1 MLEQIRTHHNAAA
14 PVDVE
19 WKIRHLTR
27 SIRTR
32 ERMLTWGGFA
42 TPHAPEAPQVLAE
55 RTAAQLAGIADLRV
69 QLAHWE
75 AIQANQTT
83 ITNAT
88 RSN

>member
-1 MLEQIRTHHNAAA
+1 MLEQIRTHHSAAA

-27 SIRTR
+27 SIRSR
-32 ERMLTWGGFA
+32 ERMLTWAGFA
-42 TPHAPEAPQVLAE
+42 TPHAPESPAVIAQ
-55 RTAAQLAGIADLRV
+55 RTAAQLTAIADLRA
-69 QLAHWE
+69 QLTHWE

-83 ITNAT
+83 TTNAT